1 MNQLLINKYKPKE
14 ISDFNFP
21 KNIENLL
28 TTIIDSKQYNI
39 LITGN
44 SSTGKTSLIKL
55 IINNYYNNNEDL
67 NIDTLNQ
74 NILYVTPL
82 KDVGIHNFR
91 SEIKIF
97 CQTYCNIKNKKK
109 FVILD
114 DIDLMNEQIQQVM
127 RNIIDT
133 YNSNVYFICSCTN
146 TSKVID
152 NLQSRLFI
160 LKLPNITNE
169 RLKLIYNRIKN
180 NEKIDIDEESLDL
193 FIKICNNSPSVLL
206 NYLEVFKLLDI
217 KINKSKIM
225 ELCTTINFS
234 YYETFFDLLKKNK
247 IIEALERLM
256 IFIEEG
262 YNVMDVY
269 DSIFYYIKHTENLN
283 EEEKYI
289 ITPIICKYI
298 TIFHEIHEDEIEL
311 AFFTNTIF
319 KKLYMKKNNNNK
331 LH

>member
-247 IIEALERLM
+247 IIEAVERLM

-319 KKLYMKKNNNNK
+319 KKLYMKKNSNNK

>member
-14 ISDFNFP
+14 IIDFNFP

-28 TTIIDSKQYNI
+28 NTIIDSKQYNI

-55 IINNYYNNNEDL
+55 LINNYYNNNEYL

-97 CQTYCNIKNKKK
+97 CQTYCSVKNKKK

-133 YNSNVYFICSCTN
+133 YNNNVYFICSCTN

-160 LKLPNITNE
+160 LKLPNITND
-169 RLKLIYNRIKN
+169 RLKLIYNRIKKD
-180 NEKIDIDEESLDL
+180 EKIDIDEESLDL

-206 NYLEVFKLLDI
+206 NYLEVFKLLDV
-217 KINKSKIM
+217 KINESKIM

-234 YYETFFDLLKKNK
+234 YYETFFDLLKKDK
-247 IIEALERLM
+247 IIEAIDCLM
-256 IFIEEG
+256 NFIEEG

-269 DSIFYYIKHTENLN
+269 DSIFYYIKHTEKLN

-319 KKLYMKKNNNNK
+319 KKLYMKNK
-331 LH
+331 LQ

>member
-1 MNQLLINKYKPKE
+1 MNQLLLNKYKPKK
-14 ISDFNFP
+14 IDDFNFP

-28 TTIIDSKQYNI
+28 NTIILTEQYNI

-44 SSTGKTSLIKL
+44 PSTGKTSLIKL
-55 IINNYYNNNEDL
+55 LISNYYNINISLNNNL
-67 NIDTLNQ
+67 DTLNQ

-97 CQTYCNIKNKKK
+97 CQSYCSIKNKKK

-127 RNIIDT
+127 RNIIDV
-133 YNSNVYFICSCTN
+133 YKKNVFFICSCTN
-146 TSKVID
+146 SSKVID

-160 LKLPNITNE
+160 LKLPNINNE
-169 RLKLIYNRIKN
+169 RLKMIYNRIIE
-180 NEKIDIDEESLDL
+180 NENINIEENSLDF
-193 FIKICNNSPSVLL
+193 FIKISNNSPSVLL
-206 NYLEVFKLLDI
+206 NYLEVFKLLN
-217 KINKSKIM
+217 INITKTKIM

-234 YYETFFDLLKKNK
+234 WYDNYFDLLKKQN
-247 IIEALERLM
+247 IREAILCLM
-256 IFIEEG
+256 NFIDQG

-269 DSIFYYIKHTENLN
+269 DSMFNYVKHTCKLN

-311 AFFTNTIF
+311 AFFSNTIL
-319 KKLYMKKNNNNK
+319 KKLY
-331 LH
+331 LHP

>member
-1 MNQLLINKYKPKE
+1 MNELLINKYKPKN

-21 KNIENLL
+21 ENIDNLL
-28 TTIIDSKQYNI
+28 NTIIESKQYNI

-55 IINNYYNNNEDL
+55 LISNYYSIDNNLD
-67 NIDTLNQ
+67 ILNQ

-91 SEIKIF
+91 NEIKIF
-97 CQTYCNIKNKKK
+97 CQTYCSIKNKKK

-127 RNIIDT
+127 RNIIDI
-133 YNSNVYFICSCTN
+133 YKKNVFFICSCTN
-146 TSKVID
+146 SSKVID

-160 LKLPNITNE
+160 IKLPNIDNK
-169 RLKLIYNRIKN
+169 RLKMIYNRIIK
-180 NEKIDIDEESLDL
+180 NEKIKIQDDCLDL
-193 FIKICNNSPSVLL
+193 FIKISNNSPSVLL
-206 NYLEVFKLLDI
+206 NYLEVFKILN
-217 KINKSKIM
+217 INITSTKIM

-234 YYETFFDLLKKNK
+234 FYDNYFTLLQNQEIKKA
-247 IIEALERLM
+247 IICLMDFVER
-256 IFIEEG
+256 G

-269 DSIFYYIKHTENLN
+269 DSMFNYIKHTITLD
-283 EEEKYI
+283 EEKKYI

-311 AFFTNTIF
+311 AFFTNTVF
-319 KKLYMKKNNNNK
+319 KKLYLKDK
-331 LH
+331 

>member
-14 ISDFNFP
+14 IIDFNFP

-28 TTIIDSKQYNI
+28 NTIIDSKQYNI

-55 IINNYYNNNEDL
+55 LINNYYNNNEYL

-97 CQTYCNIKNKKK
+97 CQTYCSVKNKKK

-133 YNSNVYFICSCTN
+133 YNNNVYFICSCTN

-160 LKLPNITNE
+160 LKLPNITND
-169 RLKLIYNRIKN
+169 RLKLIYNRIKKD
-180 NEKIDIDEESLDL
+180 EKIDIDEESLDL
-193 FIKICNNSPSVLL
+193 FIKQIITKTN
-206 NYLEVFKLLDI
+206 
-217 KINKSKIM
+217 
-225 ELCTTINFS
+225 TT
-234 YYETFFDLLKKNK
+234 TNK
-247 IIEALERLM
+247 IQFNPL
-256 IFIEEG
+256 IF
-262 YNVMDVY
+262 
-269 DSIFYYIKHTENLN
+269 NL
-283 EEEKYI
+283 
-289 ITPIICKYI
+289 
-298 TIFHEIHEDEIEL
+298 
-311 AFFTNTIF
+311 
-319 KKLYMKKNNNNK
+319 KLFIYKI
-331 LH
+331 